1 VLARRGTGWREAL
14 LRAYY
19 FFRLWRNER
28 LLRLRSRTGKNHT
41 QDAGKQII
49 RNGND
54 AVRIDGSSVPPEAE
68 KIIGT
73 KQSFAPARYYH
84 LATLITYTVS
94 TVGLDGYYGL
104 RNGFNRFLQKITRI
118 AGVND

>member
-1 VLARRGTGWREAL
+1 MIVASLSGRSELAHNSVLARIAGRSWREAL

-19 FFRLWRNER
+19 FFRLWRNECV
-28 LLRLRSRTGKNHT
+28 LRLSSRTAKRHT
-41 QDAGKQII
+41 RDAGKPMVD
-49 RNGND
+49 NGND

-84 LATLITYTVS
+84 LATLITYVVS
-94 TVGLDGYYGL
+94 DYP
-104 RNGFNRFLQKITRI
+104 FFTRKT
-118 AGVND
+118 